1 MGRSVKPL
9 VFLAAIILLALAPA
23 VMGQLGVNPTSMVYI
38 QVEPQ
43 GLGEVGYYPSFG
55 GPAREWP
62 RATTPIGSFFTMA
75 FTQGTYLYL
84 EAKPYGCAELDRWEI
99 TPEDVNK
106 TYAGSREKLIIILD
120 RDYITV
126 KAVFRKIPEDK
137 CPYIPVWG
145 STRIRKDDLW
155 SALIV
160 VSSIGSVTAVTYKV
174 KKARDRRRAEESER
188 RFWIE
193 RIREKL
199 LENTVDWR
207 RPAMIE
213 PWQVILWTSFKR
225 PSLEEASIRDLERS
239 LLDDETLDR
248 LRDIQA
254 SGMAGIAD
262 NYISKTLDIYMGHIP
277 LLGLKT
283 YLALFNLAPS
293 TDEITKMYIGSLDP
307 RRVPTLWHHM
317 DGEKALNQIL
327 SLIGE
332 NIQLQKR
339 GLQKV
344 FHLMNTNPEYRRR
357 IRIPHEFYET
367 ILAFIE
373 EWMRERFGRGFD
385 GIRVRPEMKNIGP
398 YWGPQA
404 YQPAQKL
411 EEPAREEHREEV
423 RQEDV
428 KLPETPPPKHLVEA
442 LEEEKRKKEEIR
454 EELARAEEEERVRKV
469 EGESRVAVAG
479 KPIAERI
486 REPPKPVV
494 KPPTVKVEVP
504 VKWDELPRQLQRQ
517 IEDLGLGYEEVASIA
532 LKTMGK
538 SEREVYREANKLIA
552 EKYPG
557 MDESSVVPTL
567 LMVVNVISWLQNIMG
582 EKGAGQEPLEEH
594 VEAPKPSEAG
604 KPEDRLPEPA
614 MEEVEEAPPK
624 PAETPEPEHIEEA
637 KKAEEY
643 VKVEKKP
650 IEMYEVEEVEKPKP
664 LDVMKPGE
672 AETPRGEVPL
682 ERTAQGKIMYKGV
695 EVDSVSTLRTG
706 GLAEPRRLILIDS
719 PLEWI
724 PTPLMTDIFYR
735 TFDQRPLH
743 LEGEKHHGRRE
754 TIDEVFEK
762 VKRMDRMSDAVP
774 VLVVG
779 KPGLIFTRRKE
790 GRIYLEKKG
799 ATYIDR
805 VKQLIR
811 KLVKEDIFRFAV
823 AMPLQ
828 VYKQYCMDDPILRKF
843 EKHVYVVDVKG
854 AAEKLRGKVPDG
866 ALPYLALI
874 SSLSPNLL
882 YELSQ
887 GRPSRWEPQEY
898 EKTVEGRA
906 LAWAVRTIYSKAAPL
921 TVEEI
926 VKAGYGEFLES
937 FKVLGMV
944 EE

>member
-1 MGRSVKPL
+1 MGRSVKSL
-9 VFLAAIILLALAPA
+9 VFLAAIILLVLAPA
-23 VMGQLGVNPTSMVYI
+23 VLGQLGVNPTSMVYI

-126 KAVFRKIPEDK
+126 EAVFRKIPEDK

-145 STRIRKDDLW
+145 SIRIRKDDLW

-174 KKARDRRRAEESER
+174 KKARDRRRAEENER

-293 TDEITKMYIGSLDP
+293 TDEITKMYIGSLDR

-317 DGEKALNQIL
+317 DGEKALEQIL

-385 GIRVRPEMKNIGP
+385 GVRVRPEMKNIGP

-442 LEEEKRKKEEIR
+442 LEEEKREREEIR
-454 EELARAEEEERVRKV
+454 KELARAEEEERVRKV
-469 EGESRVAVAG
+469 EGESRVAVAS
-479 KPIAERI
+479 KPLAERVGGP
-486 REPPKPVV
+486 RKPVV
-494 KPPTVKVEVP
+494 KPPTVKVKIP

-532 LKTMGK
+532 LRTMGK

-567 LMVVNVISWLQNIMG
+567 LMIVNVISWLQNIMG
-582 EKGAGQEPLEEH
+582 EKGAGPEPLEEH

-604 KPEDRLPEPA
+604 KPVDRLPEPA

-650 IEMYEVEEVEKPKP
+650 MEMYEVEGVEKPKP
-664 LDVMKPGE
+664 MV
-672 AETPRGEVPL
+672 ETPRGEASL
-682 ERTAQGKIMYKGV
+682 ERTAQGKVVYKGV

-719 PLEWI
+719 PLPLEWI
-724 PTPLMTDIFYR
+724 PTPLMADIFYR

-743 LEGEKHHGRRE
+743 LEGEKHHGKDVL
-754 TIDEVFEK
+754 DEVFEK
-762 VKRMDRMSDAVP
+762 VKRLTFTSEAIP
-774 VLVVG
+774 VLVIGRPGYISQRG
-779 KPGLIFTRRKE
+779 KRRTVYVE
-790 GRIYLEKKG
+790 RLT
-799 ATYIDR
+799 ALVR
-805 VKQLIR
+805 R
-811 KLVKEDIFRFAV
+811 LVKEDILRFAV
-823 AMPLQ
+823 AMSLQ
-828 VYKQYCMDDPILRKF
+828 VYKQYCMDDPVLRKF
-843 EKHVYVVDVKG
+843 KKHVYVVDVRG
-854 AAEKLRGKVPDG
+854 VAEKLKGKVPDG

-874 SSLSPNLL
+874 SSLSPRLL

-898 EKTVEGRA
+898 EKTGEGRA
-906 LAWAVRTIYSKAAPL
+906 LAWAVRTIYSKAGPL

>member
-9 VFLAAIILLALAPA
+9 VSLAAIILLALAPA
-23 VMGQLGVNPTSMVYI
+23 VLGQLGVNPTSMVYI

-62 RATTPIGSFFTMA
+62 RATTPIRSFFTMA

-106 TYAGSREKLIIILD
+106 TYSGSREKLIIILD

-126 KAVFRKIPEDK
+126 EAVFKKIPEDK

-145 STRIRKDDLW
+145 SIRIRKDDLW
-155 SALIV
+155 SALIA

-213 PWQVILWTSFKR
+213 PWQVILCTSFKR
-225 PSLEEASIRDLERS
+225 PSLEEASIRDLERA

-307 RRVPTLWHHM
+307 RRIPILWHHM

-332 NIQLQKR
+332 NIQLQRR

-344 FHLMNTNPEYRRR
+344 FHLMKTNPEYRRR

-367 ILAFIE
+367 ILALIE
-373 EWMRERFGRGFD
+373 EWMMERLGRGFE
-385 GIRVRPEMKNIGP
+385 GIRVRPQMKDVRACGEGKP
-398 YWGPQA
+398 KA

-411 EEPAREEHREEV
+411 EEPAREEHMEES

-442 LEEEKRKKEEIR
+442 LEEEEKVKEEIKK
-454 EELARAEEEERVRKV
+454 ELAGAEEEERVRKV
-469 EGESRVAVAG
+469 EGEAGMAVAG
-479 KPIAERI
+479 KPLVEAV
-486 REPPKPVV
+486 RE
-494 KPPTVKVEVP
+494 PPTVKVKIP

-517 IEDLGLGYEEVASIA
+517 IEDLGLEYEEVASIA
-532 LKTMGK
+532 LGTMGK
-538 SEREVYREANKLIA
+538 SEKEVYREANKLVT

-582 EKGAGQEPLEEH
+582 EKGARPGSLEEH
-594 VEAPKPSEAG
+594 VETPKLSEAE
-604 KPEDRLPEPA
+604 KPVEKLPEPA
-614 MEEVEEAPPK
+614 MEEVEEAPSK
-624 PAETPEPEHIEEA
+624 PAETPGPEHVMEA
-637 KKAEEY
+637 GRTKEY
-643 VKVEKKP
+643 ARVEKKP
-650 IEMYEVEEVEKPKP
+650 MEVLEVEKPKP
-664 LDVMKPGE
+664 TDVVKPEEVETPKGE
-672 AETPRGEVPL
+672 ASL
-682 ERTAQGKIMYKGV
+682 ERTARGKIMYKSV
-695 EVDSVSTLRTG
+695 EVDSISTLRTV

-724 PTPLMTDIFYR
+724 PTPLMVDIFYR

-743 LEGEKHHGRRE
+743 VEGEKHHGK
-754 TIDEVFEK
+754 DVLGEVFEK
-762 VKRMDRMSDAVP
+762 VKRLTFTSEAIP

-779 KPGLIFTRRKE
+779 KPGYITQR
-790 GRIYLEKKG
+790 GRWKTMYVERLT
-799 ATYIDR
+799 A
-805 VKQLIR
+805 LIR
-811 KLVKEDIFRFAV
+811 RLVKEDILRFAV
-823 AMPLQ
+823 AMPFQ
-828 VYKQYCMDDPILRKF
+828 VYKQYCMDDPVLKKF

-854 AAEKLRGKVPDG
+854 AAEKLKGKVPDA
-866 ALPYLALI
+866 ALPYLTLI
-874 SSLSPNLL
+874 SSISPSLL
-882 YELSQ
+882 YELSE
-887 GRPSRWEPQEY
+887 GRGPSRWDPREY

-906 LAWAVRTIYSKAAPL
+906 LAWAVKTIYSKGGPL
-921 TVEEI
+921 TIEEI
-926 VKAGYGEFLES
+926 AKAGYEDYLES
-937 FKVLGMV
+937 LKVLGMV
-944 EE
+944 KE

>member
-1 MGRSVKPL
+1 MGRSVKSL

-23 VMGQLGVNPTSMVYI
+23 VLGQLGVNPTSMVYI

-126 KAVFRKIPEDK
+126 EAVFRKIPEDK

-145 STRIRKDDLW
+145 SIRIRKDDLW

-174 KKARDRRRAEESER
+174 KKARDRRRAEENER
-188 RFWIE
+188 RFWVE

-293 TDEITKMYIGSLDP
+293 TDEITKMYIGSLD
-307 RRVPTLWHHM
+307 RGRVPTLWHHM
-317 DGEKALNQIL
+317 DGEKALEQIL

-385 GIRVRPEMKNIGP
+385 GVRVRPEMKNIGP

-442 LEEEKRKKEEIR
+442 LEEEKREREEIR
-454 EELARAEEEERVRKV
+454 KELARAEEEERVRKV
-469 EGESRVAVAG
+469 EGESRVAVAS
-479 KPIAERI
+479 KPLAERVGGP
-486 REPPKPVV
+486 RKPVV
-494 KPPTVKVEVP
+494 KPPTVKVKIP

-532 LKTMGK
+532 LRTMGK

-567 LMVVNVISWLQNIMG
+567 LMIVNVISWLQNIMG
-582 EKGAGQEPLEEH
+582 EKGAGPEPLEEH

-604 KPEDRLPEPA
+604 KPVDRLPEPA

-650 IEMYEVEEVEKPKP
+650 MEMYEVEGVEKPKP
-664 LDVMKPGE
+664 MV
-672 AETPRGEVPL
+672 ETPRGEASL
-682 ERTAQGKIMYKGV
+682 ERTAQGKVVYKGV

-719 PLEWI
+719 PLPLEWI
-724 PTPLMTDIFYR
+724 PTPLMADIFYR

-743 LEGEKHHGRRE
+743 LEGEKHHGKDVL
-754 TIDEVFEK
+754 DEVFEK
-762 VKRMDRMSDAVP
+762 VKRLTFTSEAIP
-774 VLVVG
+774 VLVIGRPGYISQRG
-779 KPGLIFTRRKE
+779 KRRTVYVE
-790 GRIYLEKKG
+790 RLT
-799 ATYIDR
+799 ALVR
-805 VKQLIR
+805 R
-811 KLVKEDIFRFAV
+811 LVKEDILRFAV
-823 AMPLQ
+823 AMSLQ
-828 VYKQYCMDDPILRKF
+828 VYKQYCMDDPILKKF
-843 EKHVYVVDVKG
+843 KKHVYVVDVKG
-854 AAEKLRGKVPDG
+854 AAEKLKGKVPDA

-874 SSLSPNLL
+874 SSISPSLL
-882 YELSQ
+882 YELSE
-887 GRPSRWEPQEY
+887 GRGPSRWDPREY

-906 LAWAVRTIYSKAAPL
+906 LAWAVKTIYSKGGPL
-921 TVEEI
+921 TIEEI
-926 VKAGYGEFLES
+926 AKAGYEDHLES
-937 FKVLGMV
+937 LKVLGMV
-944 EE
+944 KE